1 MSQNFLLNTILHTE
15 NFEAVCLNLSFKVK
29 FCANNAAVNF
39 LIFLGTGLIAL
50 KPVPKNLIQFWFRK
64 YIITI
69 FFAHLLEVIN
79 LRPAFGHGR
88 LGHPQSL
95 EYLIKFLGSDFRA
108 MRPVPRKMRKFIAAL
123 LAQKFYFER

>member
-15 NFEAVCLNLSFKVK
+15 NFESVYSNLSFKVK
-29 FCANNAAVNF
+29 VCANNAAVNF

-69 FFAHLLEVIN
+69 FAFFCSFVGGHKFTASVWLWPPRPTLIPGGILL
-79 LRPAFGHGR
+79 
-88 LGHPQSL
+88 
-95 EYLIKFLGSDFRA
+95 LIILID
-108 MRPVPRKMRKFIAAL
+108 
-123 LAQKFYFER
+123 QKAYKICSK